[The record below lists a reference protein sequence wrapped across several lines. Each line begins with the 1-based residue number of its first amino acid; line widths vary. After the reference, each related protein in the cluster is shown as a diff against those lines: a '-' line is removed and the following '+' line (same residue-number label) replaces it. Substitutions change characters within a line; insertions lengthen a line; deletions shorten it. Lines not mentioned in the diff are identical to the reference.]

1 MDRPPRCALERR
13 QPLDRRAVP
22 RIVFVILLR
31 DTARR
36 LFGVSQR
43 RRIMIVGLSIQ
54 NFTLLHVAITLVAI
68 ASGSI
73 VLFGMLGAHRLPG
86 WTALFLVTTIL
97 TSVTGFMFPIN
108 GFTPALGVG
117 AISLVILAVALL
129 ALYSK
134 RLAGAWRW
142 IYVATAVTALWF
154 NVFVLIVQ
162 SFQKISALRAL
173 APTQTE
179 PAFLVAQ
186 GLALAAFLV
195 LGILAASRFRPAAI
209 SV

>member
-1 MDRPPRCALERR
+1 
-13 QPLDRRAVP
+13 
-22 RIVFVILLR
+22 
-31 DTARR
+31 
-36 LFGVSQR
+36 
-43 RRIMIVGLSIQ
+43 MIIGLSIQ
-54 NFTLLHVAITLVAI
+54 NFTLLHVAITLIAI
-68 ASGSI
+68 ASGLI

-97 TSVTGFMFPIN
+97 TSVTGFMFPIH

-117 AISLVILAVALL
+117 VISMVILAIALL

-134 RLAGAWRW
+134 HLAGPWRW

-162 SFQKISALRAL
+162 SFQKLSALQAL
-173 APTQTE
+173 APTQSE
-179 PAFLVAQ
+179 PPFLVAQ
-186 GLALAAFLV
+186 GVALAVFLV
-195 LGILAASRFRPAAI
+195 LGVLAAARFRPAGI

>member
-1 MDRPPRCALERR
+1 
-13 QPLDRRAVP
+13 
-22 RIVFVILLR
+22 
-31 DTARR
+31 
-36 LFGVSQR
+36 
-43 RRIMIVGLSIQ
+43 MIIGLSIQ
-54 NFTLLHVAITLVAI
+54 NFTLLHVAITLIAI
-68 ASGSI
+68 ASGLI

-97 TSVTGFMFPIN
+97 TSVTGFMFPIH

-117 AISLVILAVALL
+117 VISMVILAIALL

-134 RLAGAWRW
+134 HLAGPWRW

-162 SFQKISALRAL
+162 SFQKLSTLQAL
-173 APTQTE
+173 APTQSE
-179 PAFLVAQ
+179 PPFLVAQ
-186 GLALAAFLV
+186 GVALAVFLV
-195 LGILAASRFRPAAI
+195 LGILAAARFRPAGI

>member
-1 MDRPPRCALERR
+1 
-13 QPLDRRAVP
+13 
-22 RIVFVILLR
+22 
-31 DTARR
+31 
-36 LFGVSQR
+36 
-43 RRIMIVGLSIQ
+43 MIIGLSVH

-68 ASGSI
+68 ASGMI

-97 TSVTGFMFPIN
+97 TSVTGFMFPIQ

-117 AISLVILAVALL
+117 IISLVILAIALL

-134 RLAGAWRW
+134 HLAGAWRW

-162 SFQKISALRAL
+162 SFQKISALQTL
-173 APTQTE
+173 APTQSE
-179 PAFLVAQ
+179 PPFLIVQ
-186 GLALAAFLV
+186 GVALATFLV
-195 LGILAASRFRPAAI
+195 LGTIAALKFRPAVI